1 MDNQLQ
7 TIVQESGL
15 ETTKAEYILK
25 QFQGCFEF
33 ASLWETKAKTIK
45 VNDASQTADMKM
57 ARIGRLEL
65 REKRIEIEKV
75 RKAMKEQSLR
85 EGKAIDGIANVLKGL
100 IIPIE
105 EYLDKQEHFIENQ
118 EKARLEAE
126 RIERERKEEEER
138 IAKEKAEAE
147 ERERIRLENERLKKE
162 VEEREAELQRKEKEK
177 EEALRK
183 QREAAEAEQRRKDEE
198 AQRKLEAER
207 AEREKAE
214 AELRAKQEAEERT
227 KREEATRIEQEKLAS
242 DEDKLIKLADTLKAI
257 SFPEVQSESA
267 NILIQR
273 ARVLLKEAITTLVG
287 G

>member
-15 ETTKAEYILK
+15 ETAKAEYILK
-25 QFQGCFEF
+25 QFQGYSEI
-33 ASLWETKAKTIK
+33 AEVWDAKAKTIV

-65 REKRIEIEKV
+65 REKRIAIEKK
-75 RKAMKEQSLR
+75 RKQLKEQSLR
-85 EGKAIDGIANVLKGL
+85 EGQTIDGIAKFLKEL

-105 EYLDKQEHFIENQ
+105 GYLDDQEHFVENQ

-162 VEEREAELQRKEKEK
+162 AEEREAALMKERAKV
-177 EEALRK
+177 
-183 QREAAEAEQRRKDEE
+183 EAAERERIRQEE
-198 AQRKLEAER
+198 ETERKLEEANRKIEEEKKKLK
-207 AEREKAE
+207 AIVREKAE
-214 AELRAKQEAEERT
+214 AEAQA
-227 KREEATRIEQEKLAS
+227 KREEAERIEREKLSS
-242 DEDKLIKLADTLKAI
+242 DEDKLMALSKTILSI
-257 SFPEVQSESA
+257 SLPEVKSQVALNRIGRAEKMLFDTA
-267 NILIQR
+267 HMLIEQQ
-273 ARVLLKEAITTLVG
+273 
-287 G
+287 